1 MAGSYRQKHRA
12 VAGIK
17 TVNAHPKV
25 SDAISLITCSLI
37 LQNWPMANF
46 ISVFQGKFDVE
57 VWLKKKKVI
66 SRNITTGN
74 ETHFFRRTSD
84 GMFEWL

>member
-1 MAGSYRQKHRA
+1 
-12 VAGIK
+12 
-17 TVNAHPKV
+17 
-25 SDAISLITCSLI
+25 
-37 LQNWPMANF
+37 MANF